1 MNRIIFVGFLILLLF
16 ALVWADSPPTIEL
29 KPGSN
34 EVSIN
39 VLNNSDLDFESIC
52 VVVKQED
59 LPEGFFILES
69 TQKTNVSA
77 KSKNSLLLTIEIKD
91 NVNAGVYQIP
101 FMLKD
106 KNNHSWSYSLTAK
119 LKTIKPEKYDLY
131 QNYPNPFNVHTK
143 INYSLT
149 NDNEQE
155 TGLVIL
161 NLLGKQIQTLV
172 NEKQAAGR
180 YSVIWNGKDEQ
191 GNEAA
196 TGIYFYKLTSGSFI
210 KIRKMSLLK

>member
-1 MNRIIFVGFLILLLF
+1 
-16 ALVWADSPPTIEL
+16 
-29 KPGSN
+29 
-34 EVSIN
+34 
-39 VLNNSDLDFESIC
+39 
-52 VVVKQED
+52 
-59 LPEGFFILES
+59 
-69 TQKTNVSA
+69 
-77 KSKNSLLLTIEIKD
+77 
-91 NVNAGVYQIP
+91 
-101 FMLKD
+101 MLKD
-106 KNNHSWSYSLTAK
+106 KNNHSWSYSLSANIK
-119 LKTIKPEKYDLY
+119 AIKPEKYDLS

-172 NEKQAAGR
+172 NEKKAAGN
-180 YSVIWNGKDEQ
+180 YAVIWDGKDEQ

-196 TGIYFYKLTSGSFI
+196 TGIYFYKLTSGSYV